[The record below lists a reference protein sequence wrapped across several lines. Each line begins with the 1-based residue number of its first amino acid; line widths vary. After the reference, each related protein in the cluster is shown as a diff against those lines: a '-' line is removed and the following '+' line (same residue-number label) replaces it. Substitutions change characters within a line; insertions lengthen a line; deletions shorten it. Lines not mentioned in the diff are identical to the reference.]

1 MTVNVER
8 KEKKKQQNKTKQNN
22 DEKIE
27 WRQKRELG
35 WTERIIFVIIVVAF
49 VAQKGEK
56 CGRKK
61 SYNHS
66 QNPSTP

>member
-49 VAQKGEK
+49 VAQKEK
-56 CGRKK
+56 KLQPFSK
-61 SYNHS
+61 SVRALS
-66 QNPSTP
+66 VEA